1 MEEELKKLIQKDIE
15 INKANNQLL
24 GYIIYI
30 LRKEESEDFINNIM
44 ANIIGNLID

>member
-15 INKANNQLL
+15 ISKANNQLL
-24 GYIIYI
+24 GYIISI

-44 ANIIGNLID
+44 ANVIGNRID